1 MYKEWDQVG
10 SVDKN
15 LSVEGGGMQ
24 HHDSSAIF
32 FLGSCD

>member
-15 LSVEGGGMQ
+15 LSVEGGGM